1 MTPPGYKADS
11 QWNNPPFYPL
21 SYGLD
26 ATLCAM
32 RLLHAH
38 IYSKQ
43 RMPPTRL
50 VLQRQ
55 WKGGAATVAR
65 AMGVQAPLW
74 FDAALAALVARQA
87 ERDAESESD
96 GEFDDNRDMNE
107 ELEEMIE
114 AGLEAAADEIDEPV
128 DPMRPPTPEL
138 VMTD

>member
-1 MTPPGYKADS
+1 VLGSLIRPELVTPPGYAADS
-11 QWNNPPFYPL
+11 EWDDPPFP
-21 SYGLD
+21 SFFELD

-32 RLLHAH
+32 RLLQTH

-74 FDAALAALVARQA
+74 FDAALAALVDRQA

-96 GEFDDNRDMNE
+96 GEFDDDMGE
-107 ELEEMIE
+107 D
-114 AGLEAAADEIDEPV
+114 DED
-128 DPMRPPTPEL
+128 D
-138 VMTD
+138 DD

>member
-1 MTPPGYKADS
+1 LVTPPGYTADS
-11 QWNNPPFYPL
+11 EWDDPDYP
-21 SYGLD
+21 SFDELD
-26 ATLCAM
+26 KILCTM
-32 RLLHAH
+32 RLLQTH

-43 RMPPTRL
+43 RMPAARL

-55 WKGGAATVAR
+55 WKGGAATAAR

-74 FDAALAALVARQA
+74 FGAGLAALVARQA

-96 GEFDDNRDMNE
+96 GDFDDDRDMNE

-114 AGLEAAADEIDEPV
+114 AGLEAAADEIDEPF

-138 VMTD
+138 VMTE

>member
-1 MTPPGYKADS
+1 
-11 QWNNPPFYPL
+11 
-21 SYGLD
+21 
-26 ATLCAM
+26 M
-32 RLLHAH
+32 RLLQTH

-55 WKGGAATVAR
+55 WKSGAVTT

-74 FDAALAALVARQA
+74 FDAALVALVARQA

-96 GEFDDNRDMNE
+96 GEFDDDQDMNE

-114 AGLEAAADEIDEPV
+114 AELEAAADEVDQPV

-138 VMTD
+138 VMTE

>member
-1 MTPPGYKADS
+1 
-11 QWNNPPFYPL
+11 
-21 SYGLD
+21 
-26 ATLCAM
+26 M
-32 RLLHAH
+32 RLLQTH

-55 WKGGAATVAR
+55 WKSGAVTT

-87 ERDAESESD
+87 ERDAELDNSD
-96 GEFDDNRDMNE
+96 YEFDDDRDMNE

-114 AGLEAAADEIDEPV
+114 AESEAEADEIDEPF
-128 DPMRPPTPEL
+128 DPMRPLSPEL
-138 VMTD
+138 VMTE